1 MSSKIA
7 TKKWR
12 QKNSEYGGALIVERK
27 DIDRLRRNKDNNGCM
42 IEPALTKNT
51 NEYTYNH
58 FKNVNKRGRQ
68 IRGALK
74 PTSRDKVQRVKGIK
88 SLMLFTTVKV
98 DRVNFNSYFKI
109 LL

>member
-1 MSSKIA
+1 M
-7 TKKWR
+7 
-12 QKNSEYGGALIVERK
+12 IVERK

-51 NEYTYNH
+51 NDYTYNH
-58 FKNVNKRGRQ
+58 FKNVDKRGRQ

-74 PTSRDKVQRVKGIK
+74 STSRDKVQRVKGIK

-98 DRVNFNSYFKI
+98 SSCIGLLRVSI
-109 LL
+109 LILILKYYCR